1 MSTKEKSDT
10 VVKAREAGLADHS
23 RHGIAEARL
32 AELGY
37 QQELTRSL
45 GMVSILG
52 LSMAIMAVPY
62 VQANHGL

>member
-10 VVKAREAGLADHS
+10 VIRAQEAGLPD
-23 RHGIAEARL
+23 RGRNGIAEARL

-37 QQELTRSL
+37 KQELTRSL

-52 LSMAIMAVPY
+52 LSMAIMAVP
-62 VQANHGL
+62 